1 MLCLFARIARQ
12 QKKLLVCGGN
22 TVDSVSHNL
31 LHALQWEQHD
41 YAVADKQQRWNL
53 NKQEADA
60 VEKWINARIDELLQ
74 LRGD

>member
-1 MLCLFARIARQ
+1 M
-12 QKKLLVCGGN
+12 
-22 TVDSVSHNL
+22 DSVSHNL

-60 VEKWINARIDELLQ
+60 VEKWINARIDELLK